1 MSLQHKRAILVTL
14 VAASATIAS
23 TFSSARADLVNEYKA
38 DRDNEAAIINK
49 TESIRAQ
56 FTHNIPNLGGYPIRI
71 RDQEL
76 YHLTC
81 IDHGLVPR
89 WEKLGVLGESFRFKL
104 SGKVP
109 LCFESRKGSTYEVQ
123 IVEDPAQRSVGIRGC
138 GRSGRSI
145 HTRYTVYYKDVGPH
159 YDTYGVLE
167 KPEAVQKG
175 PLCAQPGGEDYSEA
189 SLYVGMTEMYMYFLY
204 PGGKQ

>member
-1 MSLQHKRAILVTL
+1 LGVK
-14 VAASATIAS
+14 
-23 TFSSARADLVNEYKA
+23 ADLANEYKT
-38 DRDNEAAIINK
+38 DRDKEAKIVAK
-49 TESIRAQ
+49 TETIRSQ
-56 FTHNIPNLGGYPIRI
+56 FTHNIPDLYGYPIRI
-71 RDQEL
+71 QGQEL

-104 SGKVP
+104 SRKVP
-109 LCFESRKGSTYEVQ
+109 LCFESHKGSTYEVQ

-138 GRSGRSI
+138 GRFGRSI
-145 HTRYTVYYKDVGPH
+145 RTRYTVYYKGLDPS
-159 YDTYGVLE
+159 YAYGVLE
-167 KPEAVQKG
+167 EPEAVQKG

-189 SLYVGMTEMYMYFLY
+189 SLYVGMTEMYMYFLD